1 MVRFVATQ
9 RSFGVSTHLYHG
21 YRLNRDHLIEIGA
34 FGFRSVEL
42 FATRSHFDF
51 RNPAAVADLQQWLAE
66 AGAELHSVHAPVA
79 EGFSAGRW
87 NAPLSLASSDAP
99 ARQHAVAEAE
109 HALQIAR
116 RIPFKVFVTH
126 LGVPRWAPTAAA
138 DNSRDAARRSI
149 EELSA
154 IAEPLGVRVAVEVM
168 PNELSRA
175 GSLVHFVEQVVDE
188 ANVGICLDV
197 GHAQLDGDPVEAI
210 ETVSEHLVAVEVHD
224 NNRRTDDHLV
234 PFAGT
239 IEWPA
244 ALTSVQKV
252 GYDGTL
258 MFEIAGR
265 GSTKEILSRARK
277 AREKM
282 ERLLAD

>member
-1 MVRFVATQ
+1 VATQ

-21 YRLNRDHLIEIGA
+21 SRLNRDHLLEIGS

-42 FATRSHFDF
+42 FATRTHFDYHSEF
-51 RNPAAVADLQQWLAE
+51 AIADLQQWLAE
-66 AGAELHSVHAPVA
+66 AGVELHSVHAPVG

-87 NAPLSLASSDAP
+87 NMLLSLASVNKE
-99 ARQHAVAEAE
+99 ARVRAVTEAE
-109 HALQIAR
+109 RALQIAR

-126 LGVPRWAPTAAA
+126 LGVPKWAPTAVT
-138 DNSRDAARRSI
+138 DNSRDAARRSV
-149 EELSA
+149 EELSE
-154 IAEPLGVRVAVEVM
+154 IAAPLGVKIGIELM

-175 GSLVHFVEQVVDE
+175 GSLVHFVEGVVDAE
-188 ANVGICLDV
+188 DIGICLDM
-197 GHAQLDGDPVEAI
+197 GHAQLEGDVGEAI

-234 PFAGT
+234 PFAGS
-239 IEWPA
+239 IDWA
-244 ALTSVQKV
+244 GALTSVQKV
-252 GYDGTL
+252 GYDGAL
-258 MFEIAGR
+258 IFEIAGR
-265 GSTKEILSRARK
+265 GPTKEILARARK